1 MARKKLCRI
10 VWVSNEVFFFI
21 FSGVMVGRHPVV
33 AEDKR
38 TLGLFGSA

>member
-10 VWVSNEVFFFI
+10 VWVSNEVFF